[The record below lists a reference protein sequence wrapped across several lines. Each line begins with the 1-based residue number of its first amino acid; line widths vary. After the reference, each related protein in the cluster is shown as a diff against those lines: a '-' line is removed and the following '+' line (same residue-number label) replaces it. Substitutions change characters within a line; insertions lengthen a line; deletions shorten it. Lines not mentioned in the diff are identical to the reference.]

1 MNPWHHNRNL
11 LLVPIVHPL
20 LKRNPASSHERIK
33 SKKGKASGIHRSQ
46 MNEVRFSEGRDL
58 VYGNSLDCLRWNET
72 EKKNKKRGMLSMT

>member
-1 MNPWHHNRNL
+1 
-11 LLVPIVHPL
+11 
-20 LKRNPASSHERIK
+20 
-33 SKKGKASGIHRSQ
+33 